1 MYIDNLQYSG
11 DEPRRRI
18 IDLVLRVPEYRKAI
32 HAATKIHMHSQKRGQ
47 NFCSHTTGS
56 TTSLVTPSCN
66 RAPVN
71 QKHIKHL
78 CICASAHLFTRM
90 HPICKHLL
98 TDRSSP

>member
-47 NFCSHTTGS
+47 NFCSHTTAS
-56 TTSLVTPSCN
+56 TTSLVTPLCN

-78 CICASAHLFTRM
+78 CIRAYIHTSIHPHVPHLQT
-90 HPICKHLL
+90 P
-98 TDRSSP
+98 TD